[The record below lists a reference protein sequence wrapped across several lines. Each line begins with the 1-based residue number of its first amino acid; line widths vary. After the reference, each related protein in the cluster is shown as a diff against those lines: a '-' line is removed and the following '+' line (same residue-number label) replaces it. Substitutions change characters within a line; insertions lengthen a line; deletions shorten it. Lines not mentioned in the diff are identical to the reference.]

1 MGADV
6 NQRVTHQNVS
16 GCSNPMYSNNW
27 TGVASVCSDSNIL
40 YISYFTFTFLF
51 LHKRISHSRK
61 GLRMTPLS
69 WHVYG
74 GNYDIVKL
82 LISHGAEIN
91 ADFDDSLESSLKIT
105 ATDIASNLWRKDESD
120 DFTRTLDLL
129 ISKGGKKYAD
139 MQL

>member
-1 MGADV
+1 
-6 NQRVTHQNVS
+6 
-16 GCSNPMYSNNW
+16 
-27 TGVASVCSDSNIL
+27 
-40 YISYFTFTFLF
+40 
-51 LHKRISHSRK
+51 
-61 GLRMTPLS
+61 MTPLS